1 MWIIAWICLW
11 IAAVIALLRYYESQP
26 LFRNLPT
33 LKTYFFSCFQPNS
46 PLKGHLV
53 LRRPKGLLVSC
64 FPGLSVFL
72 HLVCCPSPKPAVV
85 CLLPSSLCRN

>member
-33 LKTYFFSCFQPNS
+33 LKTYFFLAFNPT
-46 PLKGHLV
+46 PH
-53 LRRPKGLLVSC
+53 
-64 FPGLSVFL
+64 
-72 HLVCCPSPKPAVV
+72 
-85 CLLPSSLCRN
+85 